1 MKNLATIAKS
11 LCATAL
17 LCSMS
22 ACGSSETSDAKT
34 NDSTA
39 TAKTEAKALIN
50 IRYID
55 ADSVSANYT
64 LAKEFQQQALQSLNK
79 IESVRQSRAAELQKL
94 GSAIEQKTRNNG
106 YLTQTSYEAD
116 MNAFSKKQQEAAQAM
131 ESMENRARQE
141 MAQRQIELNDSLES
155 FIKEYN
161 AKKGY
166 DAILF
171 KAAGV
176 YFNPALDITQEV
188 IDGLNARYEKSKK
201 SK

>member
-1 MKNLATIAKS
+1 MKNLAPIAKA
-11 LCATAL
+11 LCATVL
-17 LCSMS
+17 LGAVV
-22 ACGSSETSDAKT
+22 ACGSSETSAPQA

-39 TAKTEAKALIN
+39 TTKTEAKATIN

-55 ADSVSANYT
+55 ADSVSANYN
-64 LAKEFQQQALQSLNK
+64 LAKEFQEQALQSLNK

-116 MNAFSKKQQEAAQAM
+116 MNAFNKKQQEAAQTM

-155 FIKEYN
+155 FIKDYN

-166 DAILF
+166 DAILY